1 MRDEY
6 DFSRASVGK
15 YAARYAKGTNVVL
28 LDSDIADLFPDSK
41 SVNDALRSL
50 VKIAERRTRPRR
62 IVPGP
67 EKIPVCA
74 GLRFSALHKKRTQA
88 GVEQPRHLSLASML
102 KSPVLKAHANS

>member
-1 MRDEY
+1 MREEY

-50 VKIAERRTRPRR
+50 VKIVERRARAGGTSTPRGRTRR
-62 IVPGP
+62 
-67 EKIPVCA
+67 
-74 GLRFSALHKKRTQA
+74 LR
-88 GVEQPRHLSLASML
+88 
-102 KSPVLKAHANS
+102 